1 MQYLFKT
8 CCLISKHLDF
18 FLETLLLGFNLITA
32 ELENI
37 FCLFSKFLKF
47 MEAFLIT
54 QNKSYFRISFYQTH
68 PPFTV
73 IVEQFQTR

>member
-1 MQYLFKT
+1 MQYLFKI

-37 FCLFSKFLKF
+37 FCLFSNFLKF
-47 MEAFLIT
+47 MKAFLIT
-54 QNKSYFRISFYQTH
+54 QNIVILVNVPMHLKRMLLSYFGM
-68 PPFTV
+68 
-73 IVEQFQTR
+73 